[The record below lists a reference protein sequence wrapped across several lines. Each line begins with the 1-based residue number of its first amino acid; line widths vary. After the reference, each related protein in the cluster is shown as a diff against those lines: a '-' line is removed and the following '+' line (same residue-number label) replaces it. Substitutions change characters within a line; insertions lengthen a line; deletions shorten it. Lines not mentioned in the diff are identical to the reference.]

1 METLPEQAKPT
12 KPNYFAIFVILVV
25 LTAIE
30 VAVTYLPVPR
40 IPVLVPLAIAKAALV
55 VLWYM
60 HLKFDRR
67 VFSVIFLIGVLM
79 GVSLII
85 SMIALFAPPL
95 MDPTRP

>member
-1 METLPEQAKPT
+1 METLPEQAKAN
-12 KPNYFAIFVILVV
+12 KPNYLAIFVILVV

-30 VAVTYLPVPR
+30 VTVTYLPVPR

-55 VLWYM
+55 VMWYM

-79 GVSLII
+79 GVSLIVA
-85 SMIALFAPPL
+85 MIALFAPPL
-95 MDPTRP
+95 VDPTRP